1 MGEDTFLAAKV
12 SFFRRM
18 ENASKHN
25 KINIKKFKKNYVEF
39 DFRIGTVLVIFS
51 FF

>member
-12 SFFRRM
+12 AFFRRM
-18 ENASKHN
+18 ENEN
-25 KINIKKFKKNYVEF
+25 CVEF
-39 DFRIGTVLVIFS
+39 NFRMGTVIFS